1 MTASVGDAPF
11 PLPVADADTRPFWDA
26 AMQRRLVVQHCAA
39 CAKWIW
45 QPKPVCPRCYAV
57 DVPWEELHGDGT
69 VASWTVIRPPVL
81 PAFQPSVPFVILL
94 VALDGAPGVRMV
106 GQLVD
111 EQGALLVTD
120 GVAEGLAMGA
130 RLELRWREQGEVI
143 LPAWQLASP
152 ADTPR
157 VSAWAGNRPTDAR

>member
-1 MTASVGDAPF
+1 VVTASGSEAPF
-11 PLPVADADTRPFWDA
+11 PLPVADADTQPFWDA
-26 AMQRRLVVQHCAA
+26 TVQRRLVVQHCAA
-39 CAKWIW
+39 CGKWIW
-45 QPKPVCPRCYAV
+45 QPKPVCPRCHGL
-57 DVPWEELHGDGT
+57 DVPWEEVQGDGT

-94 VALDGAPGVRMV
+94 VALDDAPGVRMV

-130 RLELRWREQGEVI
+130 SLGLRWREQGEVI
-143 LPAWQLASP
+143 LPAWQLVPP
-152 ADTPR
+152 ADAPR
-157 VSAWAGNRPTDAR
+157 S